1 MRLAKSRIHVIR
13 QLRLMIFQDL
23 RDAIRNRCSTPP
35 HFRPHGGLRR
45 PVANAN
51 KRKRGKTHLFNN
63 HLNHHNSLYAILC
76 KFITSNSMKNCIFV
90 FVILIGNFLHTG
102 KRLALFLTDESGQFV
117 VTGIMFNRLCL
128 AISGFAHAIAKREQP
143 NLIRH
148 ARPSR
153 ADQ

>member
-1 MRLAKSRIHVIR
+1 MNNRWKNQIYFHLLKVSRADPKMQFYATFVQAIQIKKR
-13 QLRLMIFQDL
+13 IF
-23 RDAIRNRCSTPP
+23 A
-35 HFRPHGGLRR
+35 
-45 PVANAN
+45 
-51 KRKRGKTHLFNN
+51 
-63 HLNHHNSLYAILC
+63 
-76 KFITSNSMKNCIFV
+76 
-90 FVILIGNFLHTG
+90 FVILIGNFSHTG

-128 AISGFAHAIAKREQP
+128 AISGFAHAIAKREQL

>member
-1 MRLAKSRIHVIR
+1 MQFLY
-13 QLRLMIFQDL
+13 
-23 RDAIRNRCSTPP
+23 N
-35 HFRPHGGLRR
+35 HF
-45 PVANAN
+45 VK
-51 KRKRGKTHLFNN
+51 KR
-63 HLNHHNSLYAILC
+63 
-76 KFITSNSMKNCIFV
+76 IFV
-90 FVILIGNFLHTG
+90 TVILIGNFLHAG

-128 AISGFAHAIAKREQP
+128 AISGFAHAIAKREQL

>member
-1 MRLAKSRIHVIR
+1 MRIINVHRALAIIIHYVASGPFAAEGVR
-13 QLRLMIFQDL
+13 ARLC
-23 RDAIRNRCSTPP
+23 N
-35 HFRPHGGLRR
+35 
-45 PVANAN
+45 
-51 KRKRGKTHLFNN
+51 FNTN
-63 HLNHHNSLYAILC
+63 NSI
-76 KFITSNSMKNCIFV
+76 KNCIFV
-90 FVILIGNFLHTG
+90 FVILTGNYLHTG

>member
-1 MRLAKSRIHVIR
+1 MQV
-13 QLRLMIFQDL
+13 
-23 RDAIRNRCSTPP
+23 
-35 HFRPHGGLRR
+35 
-45 PVANAN
+45 
-51 KRKRGKTHLFNN
+51 
-63 HLNHHNSLYAILC
+63 YAILIQAIQL
-76 KFITSNSMKNCIFV
+76 KIVSLSSLSSQVTFY
-90 FVILIGNFLHTG
+90 ILG

-128 AISGFAHAIAKREQP
+128 AISGFAHAIAKREQL

>member
-1 MRLAKSRIHVIR
+1 MAFS
-13 QLRLMIFQDL
+13 
-23 RDAIRNRCSTPP
+23 N
-35 HFRPHGGLRR
+35 HFADVCASLC
-45 PVANAN
+45 N
-51 KRKRGKTHLFNN
+51 FN
-63 HLNHHNSLYAILC
+63 
-76 KFITSNSMKNCIFV
+76 TSNSIKNCIFV

-148 ARPSR
+148 LRQSR
-153 ADQ
+153 AYQ

>member
-1 MRLAKSRIHVIR
+1 MQIGTGMFLPR
-13 QLRLMIFQDL
+13 
-23 RDAIRNRCSTPP
+23 PP
-35 HFRPHGGLRR
+35 SFFYLLW
-45 PVANAN
+45 VYMYID
-51 KRKRGKTHLFNN
+51 
-63 HLNHHNSLYAILC
+63 YAILIQSFQ
-76 KFITSNSMKNCIFV
+76 KKCIFA
-90 FVILIGNFLHTG
+90 FVILTGNFIHTG

-128 AISGFAHAIAKREQP
+128 AISGFALAIAKREQL

>member
-1 MRLAKSRIHVIR
+1 MFFKSCG
-13 QLRLMIFQDL
+13 D
-23 RDAIRNRCSTPP
+23 
-35 HFRPHGGLRR
+35 
-45 PVANAN
+45 
-51 KRKRGKTHLFNN
+51 
-63 HLNHHNSLYAILC
+63 LYAILC
-76 KFITSNSMKNCIFV
+76 KFITSISMKNCIFV
-90 FVILIGNFLHTG
+90 FVILTGNFLHTG